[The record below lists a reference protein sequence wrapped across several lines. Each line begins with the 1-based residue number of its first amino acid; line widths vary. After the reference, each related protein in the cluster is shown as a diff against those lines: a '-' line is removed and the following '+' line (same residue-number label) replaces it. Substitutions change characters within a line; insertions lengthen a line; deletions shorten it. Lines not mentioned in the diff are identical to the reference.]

1 MPAPET
7 HIGIDSPAHANLRDC
22 SCPGRWLVVTTP
34 PDKWPAQAQKY
45 KDNRFGDRRT
55 EIVFIGADMVE
66 SEVREALDGCLLS
79 QKEFQ
84 AHFGGK
90 TGARQRS

>member
-1 MPAPET
+1 MEWSSAGLTADLKAGP
-7 HIGIDSPAHANLRDC
+7 
-22 SCPGRWLVVTTP
+22 RWLVVTTP
-34 PDKWPAQAQKY
+34 PDKWPAEAQKRY
-45 KDNRFGDRRT
+45 KNKPFGDRRT

-79 QKEFQ
+79 QQEFQ
-84 AHFGGK
+84 AHSVDK